1 MSGEAVEENGVGN
14 GVKGCREIQQDQDA
28 DAACV
33 SSHEEIIGDLYQCS
47 LGAVVGSVA
56 RLEGLKEFMDGHV
69 LMKLC
74 CYRSFQG
81 LAEER
86 KVGNWPVVVEVIRV
100 QTRLLQDGGDRSNFE
115 AGGYSA

>member
-1 MSGEAVEENGVGN
+1 MGGEAVEENGVGN
-14 GVKGCREIQQDQDA
+14 GVKGCREIQQDQDT
-28 DAACV
+28 DAAYI

-56 RLEGLKEFMDGHV
+56 RLEGLKEFMVGHV

-74 CYRSFQG
+74 CYCSFQG

-86 KVGNWPVVVEVIRV
+86 KVMYKVVCIS
-100 QTRLLQDGGDRSNFE
+100 LKNMH
-115 AGGYSA
+115 